1 MGFFIKKL
9 TNLELLEDCFLLCA
23 TRSELPKT
31 FFTSLRAS
39 YGYDEGDFDS
49 GFGCGRF
56 KRGNSDTVMLSLW
69 VNILLSCIGA
79 YISYHIILEYIPVF
93 IKRQMYGKDQCKVNN
108 VLVPEPIGVISA
120 AVYLVV
126 MFLFIPFPVYEWS
139 QLESSNPHQ
148 KFLMFLSALTAICS
162 AVLLGFADDVL
173 DLRWRHKLLFPT
185 LASLPLLLVYYVSGS
200 SATIVLPSLVQALFS
215 MRECIDI
222 GIFYYVYMGMMIIF
236 CTNAINI
243 LAGINGL
250 EAGQAFII
258 AASVVV
264 FNAIELFRLDP
275 SLSWYHS
282 LSLYFLL
289 PFLGTTSVLLFFN
302 WYPAQVFVGDT
313 FCYWAGMT
321 LASAC
326 ILGHFSK
333 TMALFLIPQIFNFMY
348 STPQLLHLVPCP
360 RHRLPK
366 YDSKSNTVDMSTIE
380 FKENE
385 LKPLTKIILYFLDIF
400 GLLYKE
406 IIQKDDM
413 RWIII
418 NNLTLP
424 NLTLKYTGPVHE
436 KKLTEVL
443 LILQIVLEIST
454 PKQKNVYKIGH
465 NSFAT
470 KSYHDLNLC
479 YW

>member
-1 MGFFIKKL
+1 YGNVIIMGK
-9 TNLELLEDCFLLCA
+9 
-23 TRSELPKT
+23 
-31 FFTSLRAS
+31 
-39 YGYDEGDFDS
+39 
-49 GFGCGRF
+49 
-56 KRGNSDTVMLSLW
+56 
-69 VNILLSCIGA
+69 
-79 YISYHIILEYIPVF
+79 HIIELHRFIHFIP
-93 IKRQMYGKDQCKVNN
+93 NN
-108 VLVPEPIGVISA
+108 PGIYSGLCQTSNVRKGSVQSMILPFTYLLNNIPIPEPIGVISA
-120 AVYLVV
+120 AVYLIV
-126 MFLFIPFPVYEWS
+126 MFIFIPFPVYEWS
-139 QLESSNPHQ
+139 QLESSIPHQ

-185 LASLPLLLVYYVSGS
+185 LSSLPLLLVYYVSGS
-200 SATIVLPSLVQALFS
+200 SATIVLPSLVRVLFPV
-215 MRECIDI
+215 RECIDI
-222 GIFYYVYMGMMIIF
+222 GIFYYVYMGMMIIDTIASLSIMPLQIVF

-258 AASVVV
+258 AASVVI

-302 WYPAQVFVGDT
+302 WYPARVFVGDT

-333 TMALFLIPQIFNFMY
+333 TMALFLIPQIFNFIY

-366 YDSKSNTVDMSTIE
+366 YDSKTNTIDMSTVE
-380 FKENE
+380 FKENG
-385 LKPLTKIILYFLDIF
+385 YIF
-400 GLLYKE
+400 
-406 IIQKDDM
+406 
-413 RWIII
+413 
-418 NNLTLP
+418 N
-424 NLTLKYTGPVHE
+424 
-436 KKLTEVL
+436 
-443 LILQIVLEIST
+443 
-454 PKQKNVYKIGH
+454 
-465 NSFAT
+465 
-470 KSYHDLNLC
+470 
-479 YW
+479 

>member
-1 MGFFIKKL
+1 
-9 TNLELLEDCFLLCA
+9 
-23 TRSELPKT
+23 
-31 FFTSLRAS
+31 
-39 YGYDEGDFDS
+39 
-49 GFGCGRF
+49 
-56 KRGNSDTVMLSLW
+56 
-69 VNILLSCIGA
+69 
-79 YISYHIILEYIPVF
+79 
-93 IKRQMYGKDQCKVNN
+93 
-108 VLVPEPIGVISA
+108 
-120 AVYLVV
+120 
-126 MFLFIPFPVYEWS
+126 
-139 QLESSNPHQ
+139 
-148 KFLMFLSALTAICS
+148 
-162 AVLLGFADDVL
+162 
-173 DLRWRHKLLFPT
+173 
-185 LASLPLLLVYYVSGS
+185 
-200 SATIVLPSLVQALFS
+200 
-215 MRECIDI
+215 
-222 GIFYYVYMGMMIIF
+222 
-236 CTNAINI
+236 
-243 LAGINGL
+243 
-250 EAGQAFII
+250 
-258 AASVVV
+258 
-264 FNAIELFRLDP
+264 
-275 SLSWYHS
+275 
-282 LSLYFLL
+282 
-289 PFLGTTSVLLFFN
+289 
-302 WYPAQVFVGDT
+302 
-313 FCYWAGMT
+313 
-321 LASAC
+321 
-326 ILGHFSK
+326 
-333 TMALFLIPQIFNFMY
+333 MY

>member
-1 MGFFIKKL
+1 
-9 TNLELLEDCFLLCA
+9 
-23 TRSELPKT
+23 
-31 FFTSLRAS
+31 
-39 YGYDEGDFDS
+39 
-49 GFGCGRF
+49 
-56 KRGNSDTVMLSLW
+56 MLSLL
-69 VNILLSCIGA
+69 VNILLSCVGA

-93 IKRQMYGKDQCKVNN
+93 VKRQMYGKDQCKIDDIP
-108 VLVPEPIGVISA
+108 VPEPIGVISA
-120 AVYLVV
+120 AVYLIV

-139 QLESSNPHQ
+139 QFESSIPHQ

-185 LASLPLLLVYYVSGS
+185 LSSLPLLLVYYVSGS
-200 SATIVLPSLVQALFS
+200 SATIVLPSVIRTLFS
-215 MRECIDI
+215 VRECIDI
-222 GIFYYVYMGMMIIF
+222 GIFYYIYMGMMIVF

-258 AASVVV
+258 AASVVI

-289 PFLGTTSVLLFFN
+289 PFLGTTSVLLYFN
-302 WYPAQVFVGDT
+302 WYPARVFVGDT

-326 ILGHFSK
+326 ILGHFTK
-333 TMALFLIPQIFNFMY
+333 TMSLFLIPQIFNFIY

-366 YDSKSNTVDMSTIE
+366 YNSKTNTVDMSIVE
-380 FKENE
+380 FKEND
-385 LKPLTKIILYFLDIF
+385 LKPLTKTVLYFLDIF
-400 GLLYKE
+400 GLLYKK
-406 IIQKDDM
+406 IIKKDDV
-413 RWIII
+413 RWIVV
-418 NNLTLP
+418 NNLTLL
-424 NLTLKYTGPVHE
+424 NLVLKFTGPVQE
-436 KKLTEVL
+436 KKLTELLLMLQVL
-443 LILQIVLEIST
+443 FSVLAFFIRFYVAHLMYE
-454 PKQKNVYKIGH
+454 VV
-465 NSFAT
+465 
-470 KSYHDLNLC
+470 L
-479 YW
+479 